1 MDELLRYYE
10 EELGLFGQFAREFR
24 ARYPKPASE
33 LHLAG
38 ETYEDPS
45 VARLIQSVALMSA
58 RIRKRLDDDY
68 PKFTESLLESLY
80 PHYLRPMPSHT
91 IVQVGGHGDAEL
103 PDAPCCCRAGP
114 CCAPAPAT
122 TA

>member
-38 ETYEDPS
+38 ETYDDPG

-80 PHYLRPMPSHT
+80 PHYLRPMPSYT
-91 IVQVGGHGDAEL
+91 IVQVGGRGDGEL
-103 PDAPCCCRAGP
+103 PDAPVVI
-114 CCAPAPAT
+114 
-122 TA
+122 